1 MTTLSYAERLELR
14 PPAPTPLRKR
24 REPVPS
30 QLLFRELNE
39 EIAQRRPR
47 RGEVIEAVC
56 ECERRGCTRGVRL
69 SAEEYEAIR
78 RFPTRFLM
86 RRGHACDDGERV
98 VEAHEGYD
106 VIEKT
111 GPAALV
117 AIRLDPRRQRLS
129 SGEAA

>member
-1 MTTLSYAERLELR
+1 MSTLLYAQRLELCPATAA
-14 PPAPTPLRKR
+14 PP

-39 EIAQRRPR
+39 EIAQRRPPR
-47 RGEVIEAVC
+47 DEIMDAVC
-56 ECERRGCTRGVRL
+56 ECERRSCTRAVRL
-69 SAEEYEAIR
+69 SPEEYESIR

-86 RRGHACDDGERV
+86 HRGHATDDDERV

-111 GPAALV
+111 GAAALV
-117 AIRLDPRRQRLS
+117 AIRLDPRRRRLT